1 MCVVDLGLELD
12 RILLVTTERLV
23 NVSEAARILSVSTKT
38 IRRWDAKLGPRRDGN
53 GYRVYE
59 PLL

>member
-1 MCVVDLGLELD
+1 LD
-12 RILLVTTERLV
+12 RILLVTTQHLV